1 MNYFALITILAWP
14 IIPLLWVPLHLFT
27 GFFRRWGRW
36 TYVFSA
42 ICWGA
47 CALLLYSHRDLLL
60 AYTVKLPR
68 ALATIGM
75 VMLLGGGI
83 LQALT
88 VRILGFAGITG
99 GHELDNRQDVFRSSG
114 VFGAVRHPT
123 YLAHTII
130 LLGIFFITRNA
141 TVGIVALLDFL
152 VAYFVIIPLEER
164 ELLKRFG
171 PAFDEYR
178 QRTPRFFPRIRL

>member
-1 MNYFALITILAWP
+1 MNYLALITVLAWP

-42 ICWGA
+42 IFWGA
-47 CALLLYSHRDLLL
+47 CALLLYSQRDLLL

-141 TVGIVALLDFL
+141 AVGIVALLDFL
-152 VAYFVIIPLEER
+152 IACFVIIPLEER

-178 QRTPRFFPRIRL
+178 QKTPRFFPRIRL

>member
-1 MNYFALITILAWP
+1 MNHLALITLLAWP
-14 IIPLLWVPLHLFT
+14 IIPLLWIPLHLFT
-27 GFFRRWGRW
+27 GFFRKWGRW
-36 TYVFSA
+36 TYVFSVL
-42 ICWGA
+42 CWGA
-47 CALLLYSHRDLLL
+47 CALVIYSHRELLL
-60 AYTVKLPR
+60 AYTVRLPR

-88 VRILGFAGITG
+88 IRMLGIAGITG
-99 GHELDNRQDVFRSSG
+99 GHELDNRQDVFRRDG

-141 TVGIVALLDFL
+141 AVGMVALLDFL
-152 VAYFVIIPLEER
+152 VVSLVIIPLEER

-171 PAFDEYR
+171 LAFDEYR
-178 QRTPRFFPRIRL
+178 QKTPRFFPRIRL

>member
-1 MNYFALITILAWP
+1 MNYLALITVLAWP

-47 CALLLYSHRDLLL
+47 CALLLYSQRDLLL

-88 VRILGFAGITG
+88 VHILGFAGITG

-141 TVGIVALLDFL
+141 AVGIVALLDFL

-178 QRTPRFFPRIRL
+178 QNTPRFFPRIRL